1 MILKPAWKLLNFH
14 LPIFTEVLGYNQP
27 ITANSDEEPLP
38 EDNYQRGYES
48 EDEDEAYG
56 VEGMTLQLLELLTT
70 LISRQN
76 VQEVVKQGLE
86 SPAHAAILNGDA
98 ARLEGFRDDYVT
110 LKKLL
115 QPLAEKLPIHIG
127 LGNHDDRGNFFKEF
141 SQQPDS
147 KELVQGKHVSLFS
160 LGGTRFVVLDSLLY
174 VNKVAGLL
182 GKSQRDWLEKFLGD
196 DDQSPVV
203 FFVHHTLGDNDGDL
217 LDVDRLFK
225 LLAPHKKVKAIFVG
239 HAHIYQFDKREH
251 IHLINLPAIGYNF
264 SDAQPIG
271 WMSGAFTPQ
280 GAELTLHTIGGN
292 KDKDG
297 EVTKLDWA

>member
-1 MILKPAWKLLNFH
+1 MPGIFDTPVSRRNFLATSAALTGSLLLPRTGAFADDKSAGPARIALLSDTHIPATVENN
-14 LPIFTEVLGYNQP
+14 GYRGFVP
-27 ITANSDEEPLP
+27 A
-38 EDNYQRGYES
+38 DN
-48 EDEDEAYG
+48 
-56 VEGMTLQLLELLTT
+56 L
-70 LISRQN
+70 
-76 VQEVVKQGLE
+76 QEVVKQVLD

>member
-1 MILKPAWKLLNFH
+1 MPGIFDTPVSRRNFLATSAALTGSLLLPNMGAFADDKSAEPARLALLSDTHIPATVENN
-14 LPIFTEVLGYNQP
+14 GYRGFVP
-27 ITANSDEEPLP
+27 A
-38 EDNYQRGYES
+38 DN
-48 EDEDEAYG
+48 
-56 VEGMTLQLLELLTT
+56 L
-70 LISRQN
+70 
-76 VQEVVKQGLE
+76 QEVVKQVLD

-98 ARLEGFRDDYVT
+98 ARLEGFRDDYAT

-115 QPLAEKLPIHIG
+115 QPLADKLPVHIG

-141 SQQPDS
+141 PQQPNR

-160 LGGTRFVVLDSLLY
+160 MGGTRFVVLDSLLY

-182 GKSQRDWLEKFLGD
+182 GKSQRDWLEKFLGN

-217 LDVDRLFK
+217 LDVERLFK
-225 LLAPHKKVKAIFVG
+225 LLTPHKKVKAIFVG
-239 HAHIYQFDKREH
+239 HAHIYQFDQREH

-271 WMSGAFTPQ
+271 WMSGAFTPS
-280 GAELTLHTIGGN
+280 GAELTLHAIGGN
-292 KDKDG
+292 MDKNG
-297 EVTKLDWA
+297 EVTKLEWT